1 MAKYNPSV
9 GKTANVG
16 ALGGVHSFAVSF
28 LKIVKGNVKSS
39 DFDLPFSISHL

>member
-16 ALGGVHSFAVSF
+16 ALGGGTFF
-28 LKIVKGNVKSS
+28 LCIVPENS
-39 DFDLPFSISHL
+39 